1 MLTITAIIASQIIFA
16 AALIQ
21 LSIAISFG
29 RWFSK
34 KTFITTPES
43 HQAKA
48 VVIMSVRG
56 CDPTF
61 EASLTGVLKQ
71 QYTHYQVHLVIDHRE
86 DPAWEIATQIKS
98 KFDRDDRLFIHAM
111 ETPRETCSL
120 KCHSI
125 IQALQHLSEDTKFI
139 ALLDADVAP
148 HSTWLAELIGP
159 LTDKQIGGVTGSQWF
174 EPPNPTGPG
183 SLIRSAWNAGS
194 LIFSVYF
201 ANPWAGSFAMRR
213 STLEATDLISIWS
226 NSIVD
231 DGPLKKAI
239 QSQGLR
245 IEFAPSL
252 VMINREHCSVSYTNR
267 WVTRMLT
274 WSRLYE
280 DTFFLSLIHSCFS
293 NIVMLANFTILIL
306 AIMLGNATAWIACTT
321 ALILSGGLS
330 TWAYFISRKVAARSA
345 HLRGEAIGKTT
356 LGRIFKVLLLV
367 PACQLIYGLS
377 SIMSLCC
384 NRVRWRQIEYDLS
397 SAPSFKRLNY
407 QPFFAEPTDLTKS
420 I

>member
-183 SLIRSAWNAGS
+183 SFS
-194 LIFSVYF
+194 L
-201 ANPWAGSFAMRR
+201 P
-213 STLEATDLISIWS
+213 
-226 NSIVD
+226 
-231 DGPLKKAI
+231 
-239 QSQGLR
+239 
-245 IEFAPSL
+245 
-252 VMINREHCSVSYTNR
+252 
-267 WVTRMLT
+267 
-274 WSRLYE
+274 
-280 DTFFLSLIHSCFS
+280 
-293 NIVMLANFTILIL
+293 
-306 AIMLGNATAWIACTT
+306 
-321 ALILSGGLS
+321 
-330 TWAYFISRKVAARSA
+330 
-345 HLRGEAIGKTT
+345 T
-356 LGRIFKVLLLV
+356 LGPVVSQCGDPLSK
-367 PACQLIYGLS
+367 QLI
-377 SIMSLCC
+377 
-384 NRVRWRQIEYDLS
+384 
-397 SAPSFKRLNY
+397 
-407 QPFFAEPTDLTKS
+407 
-420 I
+420 